1 MLGFI
6 QGNPW
11 FMVNGKATVK
21 NVDGKLT
28 ISVTAKNSY
37 NRNVLIGVN
46 TEIPSVIGAVTS
58 DKNMKTRKVIEN
70 RKVYIDSK
78 NGLRYNMNGQRTK

>member
-1 MLGFI
+1 MSPPLQGYQATASYAAQTDMLGFI

-28 ISVTAKNSY
+28 ISVTAKNM
-37 NRNVLIGVN
+37 
-46 TEIPSVIGAVTS
+46 
-58 DKNMKTRKVIEN
+58 KNRKVIEN